1 MTSPAD
7 FEAFLRERVHDV
19 ADFPEPGVVF
29 KDISPLLSDRV
40 AFSAVVDK
48 MVNHYG
54 RGVIDTV
61 VGIEARGFILGAAVA
76 YHAAAGFVPVR
87 KAGKLPRD
95 TNAREYTLE
104 YGSATIE
111 VHTDAFQPG
120 ERVLIVDDVLAT
132 GGTAAA
138 TVDLV
143 RASGADVTGLSVL
156 IELDFLNGRDRL
168 PGVPIQS
175 LLRY

>member
-7 FEAFLRERVHDV
+7 LDAFLRERVHDV
-19 ADFPEPGVVF
+19 PDFPEPGVVF
-29 KDISPLLSDRV
+29 KDISPLLADRV
-40 AFSAVVDK
+40 AFSAVIDK

-95 TNAREYTLE
+95 TNAREYSLE

-138 TVDLV
+138 TVELV